1 MDNEGIFWIIK
12 YDLWNGEVVKE
23 FFYIVDFI
31 FNVLVLVDGF
41 VDNGLVELLVLD
53 NRDILLVL
61 ERFFVLGVGN
71 NICFYEI

>member
-12 YDLWNGEVVKE
+12 YDLWVGEVVKE